1 MSIRAFIKSDPA
13 YTAGLIIAACI
24 GFNGISVAWEF
35 ANKVYDDY
43 EDSKLT
49 DIVELIDNTHDINR
63 KLELMNILRDA
74 CIANPKWKDL
84 DEDSTTYTT
93 CNWAMGTEL

>member
-13 YTAGLIIAACI
+13 YAAGLIIAACI
-24 GFNGISVAWEF
+24 GFNGISFAWEF

-49 DIVELIDNTHDINR
+49 DIVELID
-63 KLELMNILRDA
+63 ELCGTGRICRLSRLRICVDDD
-74 CIANPKWKDL
+74 C
-84 DEDSTTYTT
+84 
-93 CNWAMGTEL
+93 C